1 MYYFL
6 MYLTHFCQSIVE
18 LSINFTSVF
27 MMYDYVNIYI
37 ILSITYVNEFLTRCS
52 IIVVISSDLQAKQSD
67 WSLHLSIKRSVPV

>member
-1 MYYFL
+1 MSVNVLFFN
-6 MYLTHFCQSIVE
+6 T

-67 WSLHLSIKRSVPV
+67 WSLYLSIKRSVPV